1 MKTMIC
7 NLAALVIALV
17 VVASGAAA
25 KGGPTP
31 DPLLGG
37 DGVKASGGAVRY
49 VALPGGP
56 HATTVAAVRVRDGRV
71 LQFGVVPGVLGIPQ
85 VAWDGTSDGLS
96 ADGRRLVLASISSQP
111 IPARTTFVVLRSGTL
126 RTLRTIRL
134 PGLWAFDA
142 ISPDGATIYA
152 LQYGAAADPSH
163 YSVRAIDT
171 ISGRI
176 FPGAIVDRREP
187 DEEMRGSPVTRS
199 WSADREWAFTLYS
212 KPNGTAFVHGLDTT
226 KRNAVCLDLPWRGIG
241 KTIGQVR
248 LRVSSDGRTLM
259 LHQSGI
265 GRLASVDLSSL
276 VVRSFRPPVAPG
288 VPAS

>member
-1 MKTMIC
+1 M
-7 NLAALVIALV
+7 LR
-17 VVASGAAA
+17 AAA
-25 KGGPTP
+25 PALDARERPRTELRG
-31 DPLLGG
+31 DVRDGG
-37 DGVKASGGAVRY
+37 DLPSVRPDEY
-49 VALPGGP
+49 PLVGLGRADEEP
-56 HATTVAAVRVRDGRV
+56 AAVRR
-71 LQFGVVPGVLGIPQ
+71 PGETAQLTREAEQ
-85 VAWDGTSDGLS
+85 HTSDGIS

-111 IPARTTFVVLRSGTL
+111 IPARTTFVVLHSGTL

-152 LQYGAAADPSH
+152 LQYGAAADPAH

-187 DEEMRGSPVTRS
+187 DEEMRGSPVTRT

-248 LRVSSDGRTLM
+248 LRVSPDGQTLM

-265 GRLASVDLSSL
+265 GRLASVDLSNL